1 MPNLCVLCGTTGS
14 YGGRPLCFE
23 HYKKGENLDNLPDT
37 WQPKELVMNEIF
49 SLKAFQAEQREWSL
63 RNFGESY
70 GTGYRALLGAG
81 EEMGELFHSHLKAE
95 QGIRTNKDH
104 KANMIDA
111 IADVIIYL
119 ADYCN
124 GQGIDL
130 EDALRT
136 TWAQVRQR
144 DWLRNKETGDSP
156 KI

>member
-1 MPNLCVLCGTTGS
+1 MPNLCVLCDVETTGS
-14 YGGRPLCFE
+14 YGCRPLCFE

-95 QGIRTNKDH
+95 QGIRCLLYTS
-104 KANMIDA
+104 DA
-111 IADVIIYL
+111 ADDLLCVDLGGRRII
-119 ADYCN
+119 
-124 GQGIDL
+124 
-130 EDALRT
+130 
-136 TWAQVRQR
+136 
-144 DWLRNKETGDSP
+144 K
-156 KI
+156 KKK